1 MLSDSYSIIYLI
13 TNLFSIAILHRFM
26 TSFFDKRQT
35 SELVCTLSYLSH
47 FILTSIVY
55 LLFDIPILTVIIN
68 CLVVFGITLNYHS
81 TMQNRIFVSINIILF
96 MSLTEIMI
104 GVMSGYFHFSFLSKG
119 NYKDV
124 IGLVIARLSAY
135 MIALMSKNFKSLKN
149 NQKVSSFEWTASIF
163 IPVTTIVLEVMI
175 IETDGITQAKTIISL
190 FLVFLL
196 NIIAFYLY
204 DSLADSYSKSARLT
218 VLEKE
223 NQLYSKQCEIMQEST
238 EELQTFR
245 HDLSNQ
251 FAVISELLESEK
263 YELVKNHL
271 SDLTSEIDH
280 SMIYSRYPI
289 HKSHF
294 FDRPNGGSAYITQC
308 YVLSVNGKDLDMYGC
323 HLSSNNYS
331 TELEYLTPNEI
342 DTFEKLMS
350 YFKNINNSSYFR
362 ELEADTI
369 VRSLAGNKNV
379 IVMGD
384 MNDIAGSTT
393 MRILSKAGLKDA
405 WSEGGF
411 GYGATIHYP
420 LPYRIDH
427 ILYNEG
433 LVLKGV
439 KVIDTSDISDHN
451 ALVAVFDFS
460 N

>member
-1 MLSDSYSIIYLI
+1 ML
-13 TNLFSIAILHRFM
+13 
-26 TSFFDKRQT
+26 
-35 SELVCTLSYLSH
+35 V
-47 FILTSIVY
+47 LTIPW
-55 LLFDIPILTVIIN
+55 LLL
-68 CLVVFGITLNYHS
+68 LL
-81 TMQNRIFVSINIILF
+81 
-96 MSLTEIMI
+96 
-104 GVMSGYFHFSFLSKG
+104 
-119 NYKDV
+119 
-124 IGLVIARLSAY
+124 LVIA
-135 MIALMSKNFKSLKN
+135 
-149 NQKVSSFEWTASIF
+149 V
-163 IPVTTIVLEVMI
+163 
-175 IETDGITQAKTIISL
+175 
-190 FLVFLL
+190 VFLL
-196 NIIAFYLY
+196 KKKWKIALLLLLLI
-204 DSLADSYSKSARLT
+204 LAINWWSDCFCFGFKNSFSGDLT
-218 VLEKE
+218 ILSFNVNGPKE
-223 NQLYSKQCEIMQEST
+223 NDEYIITSVISLINKEEPDVFFLTESYNQLEDTLYVRFHQLYPYNTKFMS
-238 EELQTFR
+238 
-245 HDLSNQ
+245 
-251 FAVISELLESEK
+251 
-263 YELVKNHL
+263 
-271 SDLTSEIDH
+271 H

-350 YFKNINNSSYFR
+350 YLKNINNSSYFR
-362 ELEADTI
+362 GLEADTI

>member
-175 IETDGITQAKTIISL
+175 IETDGITQAKTII
-190 FLVFLL
+190 
-196 NIIAFYLY
+196 
-204 DSLADSYSKSARLT
+204 T
-218 VLEKE
+218 
-223 NQLYSKQCEIMQEST
+223 
-238 EELQTFR
+238 
-245 HDLSNQ
+245 
-251 FAVISELLESEK
+251 
-263 YELVKNHL
+263 
-271 SDLTSEIDH
+271 
-280 SMIYSRYPI
+280 
-289 HKSHF
+289 
-294 FDRPNGGSAYITQC
+294 
-308 YVLSVNGKDLDMYGC
+308 
-323 HLSSNNYS
+323 
-331 TELEYLTPNEI
+331 
-342 DTFEKLMS
+342 
-350 YFKNINNSSYFR
+350 
-362 ELEADTI
+362 
-369 VRSLAGNKNV
+369 
-379 IVMGD
+379 
-384 MNDIAGSTT
+384 
-393 MRILSKAGLKDA
+393 
-405 WSEGGF
+405 
-411 GYGATIHYP
+411 
-420 LPYRIDH
+420 
-427 ILYNEG
+427 
-433 LVLKGV
+433 
-439 KVIDTSDISDHN
+439 
-451 ALVAVFDFS
+451 
-460 N
+460 